1 MMDQIVNRLGFNPNR
16 LLNLQ
21 SVVSISNVHEFL
33 FEYANNVHEFLPM
46 IVKSSAM

>member
-1 MMDQIVNRLGFNPNR
+1 MMDHIVNSLGFNPKN

-21 SVVSISNVHEFL
+21 FVVSISNLHGFL
-33 FEYANNVHEFLPM
+33 FKYVNNVHEFLSM